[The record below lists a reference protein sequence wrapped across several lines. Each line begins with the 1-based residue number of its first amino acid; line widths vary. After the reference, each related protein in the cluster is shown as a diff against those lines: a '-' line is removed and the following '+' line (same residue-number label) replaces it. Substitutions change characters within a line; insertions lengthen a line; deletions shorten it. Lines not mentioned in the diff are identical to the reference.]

1 MSAVIAVLVVL
12 AVALAAGFSNEVN
25 QGWPNYAAQQPS
37 DVAQSDETAP
47 DEKPEQKRSHKQT
60 DSRSV
65 KREQKQKEPA
75 CVRNCPDAW
84 PRHELTPWP
93 L

>member
-1 MSAVIAVLVVL
+1 MSAIIAVLVVL
-12 AVALAAGFSNEVN
+12 AVALAAGLSAQVN
-25 QGWPNYAAQQPS
+25 QGWPNYAAEQPS
-37 DVAQSDETAP
+37 NLAQSDETAH

-60 DSRSV
+60 DNRSV

-75 CVRNCPDAW
+75 CVRDCADAW
-84 PRHELTPWP
+84 PPHELTPWP